1 MRYNAFTMIKGIKKK
16 KRIQKTTKN
25 GLPLLDTDRDY
36 LTVFQ
41 ETQDLQIQNV
51 ELTVGPEKKES
62 RNKHGVPVL
71 TPGLSQCSIADDL
84 PEPDEEDFET
94 LLAQY
99 DQKREIKPL
108 KKAAPVPLKKRLK
121 RYPPVE
127 VELDLH
133 GLSSIVA
140 RIKLNSFLLTCKNQ
154 GIFTVRII
162 VGKGLHSDEGP
173 VLPGIVEDL
182 LGQLKTQELVLFYEW
197 DKKKKLKSGAVI
209 VYLKQFD

>member
-1 MRYNAFTMIKGIKKK
+1 MTKGIKKK
-16 KRIQKTTKN
+16 NTAQKTTKN
-25 GLPLLDTDRDY
+25 GLPLIGADQDY

-41 ETQDLQIQNV
+41 KSQETQIQSI
-51 ELTVGPEKKES
+51 ELTVSPGKKDS
-62 RNKHGVPVL
+62 KNRHGIPVL
-71 TPGLSQCSIADDL
+71 VPGLNHASILDDL
-84 PEPDEEDFET
+84 PESSEKDFET
-94 LLAQY
+94 LLNEY

-108 KKAAPVPLKKRLK
+108 KKAEPVPLKKRLK

-133 GLSSIVA
+133 GLGSIVA
-140 RIKLNSFLLTCKNQ
+140 RIKLKSFLVTCKNQ
-154 GIFTVRII
+154 GIFTARII

-182 LGQLKTQELVLFYEW
+182 LGQLKTQDLVLFYEW

>member
-1 MRYNAFTMIKGIKKK
+1 MTKEIKKK
-16 KRIQKTTKN
+16 KRLQKSTKN
-25 GLPLLDTDRDY
+25 GLPILDADRDY

-41 ETQDLQIQNV
+41 KSQQPQLQN
-51 ELTVGPEKKES
+51 ELTASPEKKES
-62 RNKHGVPVL
+62 KNKHGVPFL
-71 TPGLSQCSIADDL
+71 ATGLSHCSISDDL
-84 PEPDEEDFET
+84 PEPDDEDFET
-94 LLAQY
+94 LLVQY

-108 KKAAPVPLKKRLK
+108 KKADPVPLKKRLK

-140 RIKLNSFLLTCKNQ
+140 RIKLKSFLLTCKNQ
-154 GIFTVRII
+154 GIFTARVI
-162 VGKGLHSDEGP
+162 VGKGLHSNEGP

-182 LGQLKTQELVLFYEW
+182 LGQLKAQELVLSYEW